1 MRRTLSSLLI
11 LLAAC
16 AGGSSSGGDQM
27 PAPAAA
33 SGAVDPNDPL
43 AGNWQVAYEADG
55 APRQFI
61 LSITAN
67 GNGSYTG
74 TASGDTPMG
83 FRIRRISR
91 NGNSMV
97 LDASTDRDLVTMRV
111 QGTASQMQGTFM
123 IGRATGRTV
132 MTRVP

>member
-1 MRRTLSSLLI
+1 MRTTVAGFLI

-16 AGGSSSGGDQM
+16 AGGATSGGDQAA
-27 PAPAAA
+27 APAVAA
-33 SGAVDPNDPL
+33 APGDPNDPL

-61 LSITAN
+61 LAITA
-67 GNGSYTG
+67 GADGTYTG
-74 TASGDTPMG
+74 VATGDTPMG
-83 FRIRRISR
+83 FRIRRITR
-91 NGNSMV
+91 NGNSMI